1 MEASCW
7 SDERQNRLA
16 TLVKAGKSFSLIANE
31 LGVTRSAA
39 IGKAHRMKLPSRTP
53 IECLPRPRSAVR
65 QKRARVR
72 AAIVKKE
79 KVKPVIVPDRNY
91 RCSIIELTNETCRY
105 PLWPTSAPES
115 ERFYCGVPQADIS
128 SGVPYCEQHSMMCGS
143 PRQT

>member
-1 MEASCW
+1 MQASCW
-7 SDERQNRLA
+7 SDERQTRLA

-53 IECLPRPRSAVR
+53 TECLQRPRSAVR
-65 QKRARVR
+65 KKRERAR
-72 AAIVKKE
+72 AAVVKKI
-79 KVKPVIVPDRNY
+79 KPAIIASHNY

-105 PLWPTSAPES
+105 PLWPTGAPHS
-115 ERFYCGVPQADIS
+115 ERFYCGVPQADIAA
-128 SGVPYCEQHSMMCGS
+128 GVPYCEQHSVMCGS